1 MNKLIFGFKKLSDAN
16 FGIKAEAIAT
26 SVSEHADFFPTPI
39 PTLAV
44 VTDAIGVYLE
54 ALVNAKSLDR
64 TAVSIKNQRRADL
77 DDLLGQLG
85 RYIMQVDNGD
95 ITILIASGFELA
107 KTPEPTP
114 PLEKPEN
121 FMVQEG
127 INSGT
132 FRMQV
137 QRQKNVRSYQFQVTT
152 SDPTAS
158 ESEAVWVTYFSST
171 SKTIVSGLVS
181 GKRYWCRV
189 GIIGSYSQQLY
200 SDVITKI
207 AQ

>member
-1 MNKLIFGFKKLSDAN
+1 MQKLTFSFKRLSDAD
-16 FGIKAEAIAT
+16 FGTKAEAIAAAIAQH
-26 SVSEHADFFPTPI
+26 VDVFPTPVPSLSVI
-39 PTLAV
+39 
-44 VTDAIGVYLE
+44 TDAIGVYLE
-54 ALVNAKSLDR
+54 ALVNAKSLDK

-77 DDLLGQLG
+77 DDLHGQLG
-85 RYIMQVDNGD
+85 RYVMQVANGD

-158 ESEAVWVTYFSST
+158 DS
-171 SKTIVSGLVS
+171 
-181 GKRYWCRV
+181 
-189 GIIGSYSQQLY
+189 
-200 SDVITKI
+200 
-207 AQ
+207 